1 MHKKYNEEKMS
12 DEEIERELKRVQL
25 QREKIQL
32 ENDISRMQ
40 RASNISDAISKS
52 GIYIKYLSRNFF
64 KVFIFIA
71 FFLLLSMGLVY
82 LKIVEREMFKKN
94 LLIMQLRL
102 VGKLKILMHACLK
115 KKYHSQS
122 ALRDKK
128 IEFSVN

>member
-1 MHKKYNEEKMS
+1 MS

-71 FFLLLSMGLVY
+71 FFFIAIYGISVLEDSRKRDVQKKSFDYAIEACGEIKNINACMLEE
-82 LKIVEREMFKKN
+82 KISFTECITRQEDRVQC
-94 LLIMQLRL
+94 QLRAR
-102 VGKLKILMHACLK
+102 K
-115 KKYHSQS
+115 Q
-122 ALRDKK
+122 
-128 IEFSVN
+128 F